1 MTNHQMDMN
10 MNMNMNDDT
19 DADAADAGADDNYYN
34 DNMDFCKGMFMTMSM
49 KGFQSALFSNNKS
62 DCLTFLFTNWKLDS
76 SGKFLGAMIY
86 TFLLAVLSEW
96 GGTTTIRLQKVLS
109 RNQRLKKYKYSR
121 KCMMTVLYG
130 VQQLLGWGLMLISMT
145 FSIELFLS
153 VIFGIFIGKLL
164 FPPPSTDDWPPA
176 TTTMARRSTRIADD
190 DDHSN
195 YENSSNN
202 NNDITA
208 PLLSSQSEE
217 EEPSNGSSI
226 STAVRRRR

>member
-1 MTNHQMDMN
+1 MTNHQMN
-10 MNMNMNDDT
+10 MNMNMNNDADDT
-19 DADAADAGADDNYYN
+19 DDDNYYN

-96 GGTTTIRLQKVLS
+96 GGITTIRIQNVLS

-121 KCMMTVLYG
+121 KCSMTVLYG
-130 VQQLLGWGLMLISMT
+130 LQQFLSWGLMLISMT

-164 FPPPSTDDWPPA
+164 FPPPSTDDWPPV

-190 DDHSN
+190 DHNSN
-195 YENSSNN
+195 YGNNNNNNNN
-202 NNDITA
+202 NNDIIA

-217 EEPSNGSSI
+217 EESSNGSS
-226 STAVRRRR
+226 SAVRRRRR

>member
-1 MTNHQMDMN
+1 MTN
-10 MNMNMNDDT
+10 
-19 DADAADAGADDNYYN
+19 
-34 DNMDFCKGMFMTMSM
+34 KV
-49 KGFQSALFSNNKS
+49 
-62 DCLTFLFTNWKLDS
+62 
-76 SGKFLGAMIY
+76 Y

-96 GGTTTIRLQKVLS
+96 GGTTTIRIQNVLS
-109 RNQRLKKYKYSR
+109 RNQRIKKYNYLR
-121 KCMMTVLYG
+121 KCIMTVLYG

-195 YENSSNN
+195 FENNNNNNN

-208 PLLSSQSEE
+208 PLLPSHSEE
-217 EEPSNGSSI
+217 EESSHGSSI
-226 STAVRRRR
+226 STAVRRRRR

>member
-1 MTNHQMDMN
+1 
-10 MNMNMNDDT
+10 MNMNDDT
-19 DADAADAGADDNYYN
+19 DDAADANDDNYYN

-96 GGTTTIRLQKVLS
+96 GGTTTIRIQKVLS

-121 KCMMTVLYG
+121 KGMMTILYG

-145 FSIELFLS
+145 FSMELFLS

-195 YENSSNN
+195 YENNNNSNN
-202 NNDITA
+202 NNSNNNNSSDITA

-217 EEPSNGSSI
+217 EESSNGSSI
-226 STAVRRRR
+226 STAVRRRRR